1 MFWGNNSVYNI
12 ITIRKLDLS
21 GFHYLTFLQ
30 SPVPS
35 RHSFF
40 MNKIHSLLII
50 LVALVT
56 VLHAEEKKRMPNLI
70 ILLADDLGFGELGRQ
85 GNLKVVRAG
94 KAWELYDLK
103 ADPSERYNFASD
115 QPDKTAEL
123 AKLWENWN
131 EESKN
136 KPK

>member
-1 MFWGNNSVYNI
+1 
-12 ITIRKLDLS
+12 
-21 GFHYLTFLQ
+21 
-30 SPVPS
+30 
-35 RHSFF
+35 

-50 LVALVT
+50 LVALLP

>member
-1 MFWGNNSVYNI
+1 
-12 ITIRKLDLS
+12 
-21 GFHYLTFLQ
+21 
-30 SPVPS
+30 
-35 RHSFF
+35 

-50 LVALVT
+50 LVALLP

-85 GNLKVVRAG
+85 GNLKVVRAS

-103 ADPSERYNFASD
+103 AAPSKRYNFASD